1 MKKIHP
7 EFTLNDIVF
16 STSNDLLQLAQQW
29 ISEEG
34 EKRFIGEFILEWLNS
49 EDFIK
54 VQTSGSTGKP
64 KVIRLQKKHVE
75 NSAKATISFF
85 SLKPGT
91 TALLCLSSQYI
102 AGKMMLVRAM
112 IGGWK
117 LTAVEPKQNPL
128 KNPKTTFDF
137 TAMVPF
143 QVFHSLEDL
152 YKVNKIII
160 GGGVVP
166 VNLEKRL
173 QQEKT
178 LAFATYGMT
187 ETISHIAVRQIN
199 GAEKSSVYS
208 ALPDVEFSQNQEK
221 CLQIHAPKIAE
232 EVQQTNDVVELISP
246 EKFRFL
252 GRLDHVINSGGIKI
266 YPEEI
271 ERKLSEGIK
280 KPFFI
285 ASEADDALG
294 ERIILVIESSKP
306 LDFPDFQEAFSALS
320 VYEKPKKIYS
330 IPKFIYTETEKIK
343 RGEVL
348 KQIQN

>member
-1 MKKIHP
+1 MNKIHP
-7 EFTLNDIVF
+7 EFTLNDIAF
-16 STSNDLLQLAQQW
+16 STPNDLLQFAEQW
-29 ISEEG
+29 ISKEG
-34 EKRFIGEFILEWLNS
+34 EKRFIGKFILEWLNS
-49 EDFIK
+49 ENFIE

-85 SLKPGT
+85 DLNPGT

-128 KNPKTTFDF
+128 KNQETTFDF

-199 GAEKSSVYS
+199 EAEKSSVYS
-208 ALPDVEFSQNQEK
+208 ALPDVKFSLSSEN

-232 EVQQTNDVVELISP
+232 EVQITNDVVDLISP

-252 GRLDHVINSGGIKI
+252 GRLDHVINSGGIKL

-271 ERKLSEGIK
+271 ERKLSERIK
-280 KPFFI
+280 QPFFI
-285 ASEADDALG
+285 ASEADEALG

-306 LDFPDFQEAFSALS
+306 LDFPDFQEAFSILS

-330 IPKFIYTETEKIK
+330 VPKFIYTETEKIK